1 MAEDK
6 INDLVKEYAE
16 LGKDKNVDVAS
27 LMLDALQKQTQNVV
41 SSGTKRWVYLVS
53 IGIPPLGYL
62 LAIWFFFRDEY
73 DAKVVAYVCIALTTL
88 SLVLSIVFFKLILSG
103 SGTSVEQ
110 LQQIKPQDVY
120 QLTQ

>member
-41 SSGTKRWVYLVS
+41 SSGTKRWVYLVA

-62 LAIWFFFRDEY
+62 FAVWFFFRDES
-73 DAKVVAYVCIALTTL
+73 DAKIVAYVCIALTTL
-88 SLVLSIVFFKLILSG
+88 SLVLSIVFFNLILSG